1 MEIKQVSVIGAGLM
15 GSGIS
20 QVCAQAGYRVTMQ
33 DVSQQFLDKAMK
45 SIEWSVG
52 KFVEKGRI
60 KESAEKVLSRITLTT
75 EINAAKEADFVVE
88 AVPEVEELKKKIFLE
103 LDGLCRPEVI
113 LATNTS
119 AIPITKIASATKYP
133 ERVVGTH
140 FFSPVPLM
148 MVVEVVKGMRTS
160 EETMENSRKWV
171 CSLGKEYIN
180 VNKDIAGFVLNRIN
194 IPSTIEAIRLVEA
207 GVTTPEDIDKGMR
220 LAFGRAMGPFE
231 TGDMTGIDVAH
242 NAYFNIYAETNDPK
256 FLPPALLQRMVQ
268 AGLHGRKAGKGWYD
282 YNSDGTKKERK

>member
-1 MEIKQVSVIGAGLM
+1 MEIKKISVIGAGLM

-20 QVCAQAGYRVTMQ
+20 QVCAQAGYRVSIQ
-33 DVSQQFLDKAMK
+33 DVEQRFLDKAMN

-52 KFVEKGRI
+52 KFVEKGRL
-60 KESAEKVLSRITLTT
+60 KESKETILSRITPTT
-75 EINAAKEADFVVE
+75 KMDNVKEADFVVE

-103 LDGLCRPEVI
+103 IDGLCHPKVI

-119 AIPITKIASATKYP
+119 AIPITKIASGTEHP
-133 ERVVGTH
+133 ERIVGTH
-140 FFSPVPLM
+140 FFSPVPMM

-160 EETMENSRKWV
+160 EQTMEITRQWV
-171 CSLGKEYIN
+171 RSIGKEYIT

-207 GVTTPEDIDKGMR
+207 GVASPEEIDKGMR

-231 TGDMTGIDVAH
+231 TGDMAGLDIVYNT
-242 NAYFNIYAETNDPK
+242 YLNIYEETKDPK
-256 FLPPALLQRMVQ
+256 FFPPALLQRMVQ
-268 AGLHGRKAGKGWYD
+268 SGLYGRKTGKGWYK
-282 YNSDGTKKERK
+282 YNNDGKMGKG

>member
-1 MEIKQVSVIGAGLM
+1 MEIKQISVIGAGLM

-20 QVCAQAGYRVTMQ
+20 QVCAQAGYRVSMQ

-60 KESAEKVLSRITLTT
+60 KESKETVLSRITLTT
-75 EINAAKEADFVVE
+75 KIDEVKKADFVVE
-88 AVPEVEELKKKIFLE
+88 AVPEVEDLKKKVFLE
-103 LDGLCRPEVI
+103 LDGLCHPEVI

-119 AIPITKIASATKYP
+119 SIPITKIASTTKHP

-140 FFSPVPLM
+140 FFSPVPMM
-148 MVVEVVKGMRTS
+148 MVVEVVKGMHTS
-160 EETMENSRKWV
+160 EEAMEVTRQWV

-207 GVTTPEDIDKGMR
+207 GVASPEDIDKGMR

-231 TGDMTGIDVAH
+231 TGDMTGIDIGH
-242 NAYFNIYAETNDPK
+242 NAYFNIYEETKDPK

-268 AGLHGRKAGKGWYD
+268 AGLYGRKVGKGWYD
-282 YNSDGTKKERK
+282 YNTDGTKKERK